1 MRLLF
6 ITDFTE
12 QFAYRLLQGV
22 LHYAEETE
30 QWVVCKMPPA
40 HKQRMGIQ
48 GVLDYALRWRADVII
63 GQFDPND
70 DVRMLRDSGIVTIA
84 QDYISKFDCIPNIT
98 ADYEKTGEMAANRFL
113 SRGFQNFG
121 FFGLTGVCWSEE
133 RCNGFR
139 HRIEQA
145 GFGGNFYKYD
155 RQRIDNL
162 WSYDPD
168 ELIGWI
174 EKLPK
179 PIAILACDDNQASI
193 LLQACNVYGLK
204 IPSEAAIIG
213 VDNDEVL
220 CNMSAPSLSS
230 INIDIEGGGYDTAR
244 MAERMKKDP
253 SYPGEDIILRP
264 MNIVSRMSSNIFA
277 TRDSAVLTALQFIS
291 ANIERRIMVKDVLE
305 QVPLSRRLLEQR
317 FLKET
322 GTTLYQYITHQRM
335 DRFAQLLLES
345 NDSIANIANRL
356 EEDDTK
362 SISRRFLAVKGCT
375 PSEFRKREMRK
386 MGVK

>member
-22 LHYAEETE
+22 LHYADETE
-30 QWVVCKMPPA
+30 QWVVCKMPA
-40 HKQRMGIQ
+40 EYKRKLGME
-48 GVLDYALRWRADVII
+48 GVLSYAQRWRADVII
-63 GQFDPND
+63 GQFEPDD
-70 DVRMLRDSGIVTIA
+70 DVMMLRDSGFVTIA

-98 ADYEKTGEMAANRFL
+98 ADYEKTGEMAASRFL
-113 SRGFQNFG
+113 SRGFQHFAFFG
-121 FFGLTGVCWSEE
+121 FNGVCWSDE
-133 RCNGFR
+133 RCDGFR

-145 GFGGNFYKYD
+145 GFGDQFYKYD

-168 ELIGWI
+168 ELIEWI
-174 EKLPK
+174 ESLPK
-179 PIAILACDDNQASI
+179 PIAIFACDDNQGSI
-193 LLQACNVYGLK
+193 LLQACNVCGVK
-204 IPSEAAIIG
+204 MPSEVAIIG

-230 INIDIEGGGYDTAR
+230 INIDIEGGGYSTAK

-253 SYPGEDIILRP
+253 SYRGEDIILRP

-277 TRDSAVLTALQFIS
+277 TRDTAILTALQYIS
-291 ANIERRIMVKDVLE
+291 ANIDHRIMVKDVLD

-322 GTTLYQYITHQRM
+322 GTTLYQYITQLRM

-345 NDSIANIANRL
+345 NDSIANIAIRM
-356 EEDDTK
+356 EEEDTK

-375 PSEFRKREMRK
+375 PSEFRKRELRK
-386 MGVK
+386 MGV

>member
-40 HKQRMGIQ
+40 HKEKLGMK
-48 GVLDYALRWRADVII
+48 GVLDYARRWRADVII
-63 GQFDPND
+63 GQFDPDD
-70 DVRMLRDSGIVTIA
+70 DVCMLRDSGIITIA
-84 QDYISKFDCIPNIT
+84 QDYITKFDCIPNIT
-98 ADYEKTGEMAANRFL
+98 ADYEKTGEMAASRFL
-113 SRGFQNFG
+113 SRGFLHFG
-121 FFGLTGVCWSEE
+121 FFGLNGVCWSEE
-133 RCNGFR
+133 RCDGFR

-145 GFGGNFYKYD
+145 GFGDHFYKYD

-168 ELIGWI
+168 ELIDWI
-174 EKLPK
+174 ENLPK
-179 PIAILACDDNQASI
+179 PIAIFACDDNQASI
-193 LLQACNVYGLK
+193 LLQACNVCGMK
-204 IPSEAAIIG
+204 IPSEVAIIG

-230 INIDIEGGGYDTAR
+230 INIDIEGGGYETAR
-244 MAERMKKDP
+244 MVERMKKDP
-253 SYPGEDIILRP
+253 SYKGEDIILRP
-264 MNIVSRMSSNIFA
+264 MNIVVRMSSNIFA
-277 TRDSAVLTALQFIS
+277 TRDTAILTALQFIS
-291 ANIERRIMVKDVLE
+291 ANIDHKITVKDVLE

-322 GTTLYQYITHQRM
+322 GTTLYQYITALRM

-345 NDSIANIANRL
+345 NDSIANIAFRM
-356 EEDDTK
+356 EEEDTK

-375 PSEFRKREMRK
+375 PSEFRKRELRK
-386 MGVK
+386 MST

>member
-22 LHYAEETE
+22 LHYADETE
-30 QWVVCKMPPA
+30 QWVVCKMPA
-40 HKQRMGIQ
+40 EYKRKLGME
-48 GVLDYALRWRADVII
+48 GVLSYAQRWRADVII
-63 GQFDPND
+63 GQFEPDD
-70 DVRMLRDSGIVTIA
+70 DVMMLRDSGFVTIA

-98 ADYEKTGEMAANRFL
+98 ADYEKTGEMAASRFL
-113 SRGFQNFG
+113 SRGFQNFA
-121 FFGLTGVCWSEE
+121 FFGLNGVCWSDE
-133 RCNGFR
+133 RCDGFR

-145 GFGGNFYKYD
+145 GFGDQFYKYD

-168 ELIGWI
+168 ELIEWI
-174 EKLPK
+174 ESLPK
-179 PIAILACDDNQASI
+179 PIAIFACDDNQGSI
-193 LLQACNVYGLK
+193 LLQACNVCGVK
-204 IPSEAAIIG
+204 MPSEVAIIG

-230 INIDIEGGGYDTAR
+230 INIDIEGGGYSTAK

-253 SYPGEDIILRP
+253 SYRGEDIILRP
-264 MNIVSRMSSNIFA
+264 MNIVSRMSSSIFA
-277 TRDSAVLTALQFIS
+277 TRDTVILTALQYIS
-291 ANIERRIMVKDVLE
+291 ANIDHRIMVKDVLD

-322 GTTLYQYITHQRM
+322 GTTLYQYITQLRM

-345 NDSIANIANRL
+345 NDSIANIAIRM
-356 EEDDTK
+356 EEEDTK

-375 PSEFRKREMRK
+375 PSEFRKRELRK
-386 MGVK
+386 MGV

>member
-12 QFAYRLLQGV
+12 QFAYRLLQGI

-40 HKQRMGIQ
+40 HKQKLGMQ
-48 GVLDYALRWRADVII
+48 GVLDYAKRWRADVII
-63 GQFDPND
+63 GQFEPDD
-70 DVRMLRDSGIVTIA
+70 DVMMLRNSGIVTIA

-98 ADYEKTGEMAANRFL
+98 ADYEKTGQLAASRFL

-121 FFGLTGVCWSEE
+121 FFGLHGVCWSEE
-133 RCNGFR
+133 RCDGFR

-145 GFGGNFYKYD
+145 GFGKNFYKYD

-162 WSYDPD
+162 WSYEPD
-168 ELIGWI
+168 ELIDWI
-174 EKLPK
+174 ENLPK
-179 PIAILACDDNQASI
+179 PIAIFACDDNQASI
-193 LLQACNVYGLK
+193 LLQACNVCGMK
-204 IPSEAAIIG
+204 IPSEVAIIG

-230 INIDIEGGGYDTAR
+230 INIDIEGGGYDTAK
-244 MAERMKKDP
+244 MAERMVKDP
-253 SYPGEDIILRP
+253 SYAGEDIVLRP
-264 MNIVSRMSSNIFA
+264 MNIVARMSSNIFA
-277 TRDSAVLTALQFIS
+277 TRDNAILTALQYIS
-291 ANIERRIMVKDVLE
+291 ANIDHKIMVKDVLE

-322 GTTLYQYITHQRM
+322 GTTLYKYITALRM

-345 NDSIANIANRL
+345 NDSIANIAARL
-356 EEDDTK
+356 EEEDTK

-386 MGVK
+386 MGV

>member
-22 LHYAEETE
+22 LHYADETE
-30 QWVVCKMPPA
+30 QWVVCKMPA
-40 HKQRMGIQ
+40 EYKRKLGME
-48 GVLDYALRWRADVII
+48 GVLSYAQRWRADVII
-63 GQFDPND
+63 GQFEPDD
-70 DVRMLRDSGIVTIA
+70 DVMMLRDSGFVTIA

-98 ADYEKTGEMAANRFL
+98 ADYEKTGEMAASRFL
-113 SRGFQNFG
+113 SRGFQHFAFFG
-121 FFGLTGVCWSEE
+121 FNGVCWSDE
-133 RCNGFR
+133 RCDGFR

-145 GFGGNFYKYD
+145 GFGDQFYKYD

-168 ELIGWI
+168 ELIEWI
-174 EKLPK
+174 ESLPK
-179 PIAILACDDNQASI
+179 PIAIFACDDNQGSI
-193 LLQACNVYGLK
+193 LLQACNVCGVK
-204 IPSEAAIIG
+204 MPSEVAIIG

-230 INIDIEGGGYDTAR
+230 INIDIEGGGYSTAK

-253 SYPGEDIILRP
+253 TYRGEDIILRP

-277 TRDSAVLTALQFIS
+277 TRDTAILTALQYIS
-291 ANIERRIMVKDVLE
+291 ANIDHRIMVKDVLD

-322 GTTLYQYITHQRM
+322 GTTLYQYITQLRM

-345 NDSIANIANRL
+345 NDSIANIAIRM
-356 EEDDTK
+356 EEEDTK

-375 PSEFRKREMRK
+375 PSEFRKRELRK
-386 MGVK
+386 MGV

>member
-22 LHYAEETE
+22 LHYADETE
-30 QWVVCKMPPA
+30 QWVVCKMPA
-40 HKQRMGIQ
+40 EYKRKLGME
-48 GVLDYALRWRADVII
+48 GVLSYAQRWRADVII
-63 GQFDPND
+63 GQFEPDD
-70 DVRMLRDSGIVTIA
+70 DVMMLRDSGFVTIA

-98 ADYEKTGEMAANRFL
+98 ADYEKTGEMAASRFL
-113 SRGFQNFG
+113 SRGFQHFAFFG
-121 FFGLTGVCWSEE
+121 FNGVCWSDE
-133 RCNGFR
+133 RCDGFR

-145 GFGGNFYKYD
+145 GFGDQFYKYD

-168 ELIGWI
+168 ELIEWI
-174 EKLPK
+174 ESLPK
-179 PIAILACDDNQASI
+179 PIAIFACDDNQGSI
-193 LLQACNVYGLK
+193 LLQACNVCGVK
-204 IPSEAAIIG
+204 MPSEVAIIG

-230 INIDIEGGGYDTAR
+230 INIDIEGGGYSTAK

-253 SYPGEDIILRP
+253 SYRGEDIILRP
-264 MNIVSRMSSNIFA
+264 MSIVSRMSSNIFA
-277 TRDSAVLTALQFIS
+277 TRDTAILTALQYIS
-291 ANIERRIMVKDVLE
+291 ANIDHRIMVKDVLD

-322 GTTLYQYITHQRM
+322 GTTLYQYITQLRM

-345 NDSIANIANRL
+345 NDSIANIAIRM
-356 EEDDTK
+356 EEEDTK

-375 PSEFRKREMRK
+375 PSEFRKRELRK
-386 MGVK
+386 MGV